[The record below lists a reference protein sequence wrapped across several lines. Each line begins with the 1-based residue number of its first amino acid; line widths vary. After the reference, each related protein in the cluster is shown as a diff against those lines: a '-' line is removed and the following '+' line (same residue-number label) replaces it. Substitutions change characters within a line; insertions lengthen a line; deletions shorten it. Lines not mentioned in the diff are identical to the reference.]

1 MKSCKEVLVDSP
13 NDSKPLKEIK
23 QMLNLEKESSQ
34 NDSENQNSHTF
45 NPTPRVRNGFRRKKG
60 DSPFAYNLNLKVRKE
75 KKQSDCTNPDPWARI
90 VGSRN
95 TAAIYVDGIATTA
108 LFDTGAEIQLVSKQF
123 CEDHNIKIQPIEKLT
138 ECSTMNGEIFGYE
151 GFVELNVQIPG
162 RDFSEDH
169 LFLVTSEISHQKEIP
184 IVLGTY
190 FIGSLSQ
197 YVQGFEKEEFDSL
210 DYTIKQAYLSWV
222 EAARIREQYGCK
234 PPLGFVKTTK
244 PVIIQAGTSKE
255 IHGLTKIKHGGYSV
269 NCISEPAM
277 GHNLP
282 KGLTLIPGYSP
293 LGPGSCRVSA
303 LIENKS
309 NNSITIP
316 ARTVICQLG
325 LANKIPKLVYPG
337 DDYDN
342 DQDPDGLDE
351 SDEGLTYKQYEQYR
365 TVSEQLESESNDDTQ
380 GVTIEDIGPE
390 DGESDCKDTQSN
402 EQDDG
407 SWILNLIDLS
417 GIEDWPEKL
426 QQDAKDM
433 LKRNAQV
440 FSKDDMDMGRT
451 KLVKHHIKLTDPAPF
466 KEAYRRIPPQMYD
479 EVKAHIQEMLDLGA
493 IRPSNS
499 PWASAIVL
507 VRKKDGRLRFCIDL
521 RRLNNRTVKDA
532 YSLPRIES
540 ILDSLGG
547 AQIFTT
553 LDLKAGYWQVEMAEE
568 CKAYTAFTCG
578 PLGFYECDTMPFGAT
593 NAPATFQRLM
603 HDCLG
608 DLNMNWCIVYLDDI
622 IVFSDTKEEHLK
634 RLEAVFQKLMAAG
647 LKLKPTKCFFFRD
660 EIEYLGHVVSGK
672 GISTNPKKIEAV
684 TKWPTPKTVYDVRSF
699 LGFVG
704 YYRRFIKNFSKITK
718 PIREV
723 ITGLENQSK
732 RTAKKTHIEWTDIAD
747 SAFET
752 LKTMC
757 VNTPILAYPDYQLPF
772 TLHTDSS
779 TDGLGAV
786 LYQKQNGKQRVIAY
800 ASRSVSKAESNY
812 PAHKLEFLA
821 LKWAVCEKF
830 HEYLYGT
837 KPFEVFTDNNPLTY
851 VLTSAKLDACGQRWV
866 AKLANYNF
874 SIKYRCGVSNT
885 EADAL
890 SRIKWPEAIS
900 EKLDLDNRCM
910 DTHIINAILT
920 GAVSK
925 SSLIESVSCNTD
937 VIPTELDKTTSKL
950 SNINWMKEQRL
961 DPNLG
966 VIIRLIESG
975 QLFKRKLQGKDS
987 TELKS
992 FLRNKRCLKLYKDVL
1007 YRKSYS
1013 DNSTTKKTMWQL
1025 VVPKLFRERA
1035 LSGCH
1040 DDVGHQGILRTLS
1053 LLRERFYWPGMQEEA
1068 TQYVMR
1074 CSRCLRRKT
1083 PPQVAPLQPILVT
1096 QPLELVHMD
1105 YLSLEPSKGNIEN
1118 VLVIT
1123 DHFTRYALAYPSKTQ
1138 TAHATARIL
1147 WDNFICHYGFPEKF
1161 ISDQGRNFESDL
1173 IKELCKIAGVK
1184 KVHTTPYP
1192 PQGNGQCERFN
1203 STLCNMLG
1211 TLSDEE
1217 KSDWKSHLG
1226 CMTHAYNC
1234 TKHASTTYSPYYL
1247 MFGRHPRLPIDIEF
1261 GLHKP
1266 NCSDNSSK
1274 SRYIQKLRRR
1284 LNYAFQKASKY
1295 SDEQA
1300 KKYKQG
1306 YDKSVKGPQ
1315 LHVNDLVLVKI
1326 VAHKG
1331 RHKLQDRWEPEEYVV
1346 IEQPITGTPVYK
1358 VKPVNGNNVRTL
1370 HRNLLLP
1377 LGAKLEPD
1385 YLSDDSILEED
1396 SDDEE
1401 GGFVTPIKNLSPKG
1415 QKEDGKKPH
1424 KHVQF
1429 ESPDTQLQSVEEG
1442 TPESLPIEVQNSTLS
1457 PNQTDI
1463 VSKQSIEDSS
1473 DEFIPM
1479 DISLPS
1485 KYLLPNLDDS
1495 SIEEDT
1501 KVTTLTTEADVQDTD
1516 QTAEMSLVD
1525 SEADSLVD
1533 TRELLEFIDTMDV
1546 SDTSKVSEPTT
1557 HEELAHDETGQDIVD
1572 PKSESQFSSFMS
1584 YHEGESSSMDP
1595 GTDGKELSKSPIE
1608 ESTMRDASGVV
1619 DQGDINSHDVDVIA
1633 YEPNSTSI
1641 PSIDISDNSVESQS
1655 ISQTE
1660 DPAVNPFV
1668 QVETEPLRRSA
1679 RDRKQTQFYGS
1690 PLLYRITYNL
1700 TPRVVSDLLHHVP
1713 DIQDS
1718 LIDMP

>member
-1 MKSCKEVLVDSP
+1 MLVDSP
-13 NDSKPLKEIK
+13 NDPKPLREIK
-23 QMLNLEKESSQ
+23 QMLNLENESSKS
-34 NDSENQNSHTF
+34 DSKIQDTHTF
-45 NPTPRVRNGFRRKKG
+45 NPTPRIRNGFRRKKG
-60 DSPFAYNLNLKVRKE
+60 DSPFSYNLNLKVKKE
-75 KKQSDCTNPDPWARI
+75 KKQSNCTNPDPWARI

-123 CEDHNIKIQPIEKLT
+123 CEDHNIDIQPIAKLT

-197 YVQGFEKEEFDSL
+197 YVQGFDKEEFDSL

-222 EAARIREQYGCK
+222 EATRIREQYGCE
-234 PPLGFVKTTK
+234 PPLGFVRTTK
-244 PVIIQAGTSKE
+244 PVIIQAGTSRE

-277 GHNLP
+277 GHKLP
-282 KGLTLIPGYSP
+282 KGLNLIPGYSP

-303 LIENKS
+303 LVENKS
-309 NNSITIP
+309 NTNITIP

-325 LANKIPKLVYPG
+325 LANKIPKLLYPG
-337 DDYDN
+337 DDCDN
-342 DQDPDGLDE
+342 DQDPEGFDE
-351 SDEGLTYKQYEQYR
+351 TDEGLTYKQYEQYR
-365 TVSEQLESESNDDTQ
+365 AVSEQLDSEMNNGTQ
-380 GVTIEDIGPE
+380 GVTIEDLGPE
-390 DGESDCKDTQSN
+390 HGTDGTDSNDTQSDD
-402 EQDDG
+402 QDDG
-407 SWILNLIDLS
+407 SWILDLIDLS
-417 GIEDWPEKL
+417 GIKDWPEQL
-426 QQDAKDM
+426 QHDTREM
-433 LKRNAQV
+433 LKRNAKV
-440 FSKDDMDMGRT
+440 FSKDDMDIGRT
-451 KLVKHHIKLTDPAPF
+451 NLVKHHIKLTDPAPF

-479 EVKAHIQEMLDLGA
+479 EVKTHIQEMLDLGA

-499 PWASAIVL
+499 PWASSIVL

-521 RRLNNRTVKDA
+521 RRLNNRTVKD
-532 YSLPRIES
+532 
-540 ILDSLGG
+540 
-547 AQIFTT
+547 
-553 LDLKAGYWQVEMAEE
+553 
-568 CKAYTAFTCG
+568 
-578 PLGFYECDTMPFGAT
+578 
-593 NAPATFQRLM
+593 
-603 HDCLG
+603 
-608 DLNMNWCIVYLDDI
+608 
-622 IVFSDTKEEHLK
+622 
-634 RLEAVFQKLMAAG
+634 G
-647 LKLKPTKCFFFRD
+647 LKLKPTKCFFFRN

-732 RTAKKTHIEWTDIAD
+732 RAAKKTYIEWTDAAE
-747 SAFET
+747 SAFEA

-757 VNTPILAYPDYQLPF
+757 VSTPILAYPNYQLPF
-772 TLHTDSS
+772 ILHTDSS

-786 LYQKQNGKQRVIAY
+786 LYQKQDGKQRVIAY

-830 HEYLYGT
+830 HEYLYGS
-837 KPFEVFTDNNPLTY
+837 KPFEVYTDNNPLTY

-890 SRIKWPEAIS
+890 SRIKWPEALS
-900 EKLDLDNRCM
+900 EMMNTDNGCM
-910 DTHIINAILT
+910 DTHVINAVLT
-920 GAVSK
+920 GAVTK
-925 SSLIESVSCNTD
+925 SSLIESVSCSAGI
-937 VIPTELDKTTSKL
+937 IPTELDRNDKL

-992 FLRNKRCLKLYKDVL
+992 FLRNKRSLKLIKDVL
-1007 YRKSYS
+1007 YRKSFS

-1025 VVPKLFRERA
+1025 VVPKIFRERA

-1138 TAHATARIL
+1138 TAQATARIL

-1184 KVHTTPYP
+1184 KIHTTPYH

-1295 SDEQA
+1295 SDQQA

-1315 LHVNDLVLVKI
+1315 LHENDLVLVKI

-1346 IEQPITGTPVYK
+1346 IEQPIAGTPVYK
-1358 VKPVNGNNVRTL
+1358 VKPVNGSNVRTL

-1377 LGAKLEPD
+1377 LGVKLEPD
-1385 YLSDDSILEED
+1385 YESGDSILEED
-1396 SDDEE
+1396 SDEEE
-1401 GGFVTPIKNLSPKG
+1401 GGLVYPIGNQSPKV
-1415 QKEDGKKPH
+1415 QKEEGKKPQR
-1424 KHVQF
+1424 HVQF
-1429 ESPDTQLQSVEEG
+1429 ESPDTDLQTVKEG
-1442 TPESLPIEVQNSTLS
+1442 TPETLLTEVNNSTLP
-1457 PNQTDI
+1457 PNQTD
-1463 VSKQSIEDSS
+1463 VVSIESSS

-1479 DISLPS
+1479 DVSLPS

-1501 KVTTLTTEADVQDTD
+1501 KVTTLSTEADVHSADHT
-1516 QTAEMSLVD
+1516 TEMSLVD

-1546 SDTSKVSEPTT
+1546 SDTSKGNEPTT
-1557 HEELAHDETGQDIVD
+1557 QEEVAHDETGQDIVD

-1584 YHEGESSSMDP
+1584 YHEGETSSMDP
-1595 GTDGKELSKSPIE
+1595 GTDGMELSKSPIT
-1608 ESTMRDASGVV
+1608 ESTMRDVSGV
-1619 DQGDINSHDVDVIA
+1619 DDHGDINSHDIDIIA
-1633 YEPNSTSI
+1633 YEPNNTSI

-1655 ISQTE
+1655 PNQTE
-1660 DPAVNPFV
+1660 DSSVNPIV

-1690 PLLYRITYNL
+1690 PFLYRITYNL

-1713 DIQDS
+1713 DVQDS
-1718 LIDMP
+1718 LVDKL

>member
-1 MKSCKEVLVDSP
+1 
-13 NDSKPLKEIK
+13 
-23 QMLNLEKESSQ
+23 
-34 NDSENQNSHTF
+34 
-45 NPTPRVRNGFRRKKG
+45 
-60 DSPFAYNLNLKVRKE
+60 
-75 KKQSDCTNPDPWARI
+75 
-90 VGSRN
+90 
-95 TAAIYVDGIATTA
+95 
-108 LFDTGAEIQLVSKQF
+108 
-123 CEDHNIKIQPIEKLT
+123 
-138 ECSTMNGEIFGYE
+138 
-151 GFVELNVQIPG
+151 
-162 RDFSEDH
+162 
-169 LFLVTSEISHQKEIP
+169 
-184 IVLGTY
+184 
-190 FIGSLSQ
+190 
-197 YVQGFEKEEFDSL
+197 
-210 DYTIKQAYLSWV
+210 
-222 EAARIREQYGCK
+222 
-234 PPLGFVKTTK
+234 
-244 PVIIQAGTSKE
+244 
-255 IHGLTKIKHGGYSV
+255 
-269 NCISEPAM
+269 
-277 GHNLP
+277 
-282 KGLTLIPGYSP
+282 
-293 LGPGSCRVSA
+293 
-303 LIENKS
+303 
-309 NNSITIP
+309 
-316 ARTVICQLG
+316 
-325 LANKIPKLVYPG
+325 
-337 DDYDN
+337 
-342 DQDPDGLDE
+342 
-351 SDEGLTYKQYEQYR
+351 
-365 TVSEQLESESNDDTQ
+365 
-380 GVTIEDIGPE
+380 
-390 DGESDCKDTQSN
+390 
-402 EQDDG
+402 
-407 SWILNLIDLS
+407 
-417 GIEDWPEKL
+417 
-426 QQDAKDM
+426 
-433 LKRNAQV
+433 
-440 FSKDDMDMGRT
+440 
-451 KLVKHHIKLTDPAPF
+451 
-466 KEAYRRIPPQMYD
+466 
-479 EVKAHIQEMLDLGA
+479 MLDLGA

-593 NAPATFQRLM
+593 NAPATFQRIML
-603 HDCLG
+603 DCLG

-622 IVFSDTKEEHLK
+622 IIFSDTKEEHIK

-684 TKWPTPKTVYDVRSF
+684 SKWSTPKTVYDVRSF

-732 RTAKKTHIEWTDIAD
+732 RAAKKTHIEWTDIAD

-786 LYQKQNGKQRVIAY
+786 LYQKQDGKQRVIAY

-900 EKLDLDNRCM
+900 EKLDLDNGCM
-910 DTHIINAILT
+910 DTHVINAILT

-925 SSLIESVSCNTD
+925 SSLIESVSCSTD

-992 FLRNKRCLKLYKDVL
+992 FLRNKRCLKLNKDVL

-1068 TQYVMR
+1068 TQYVMH

-1138 TAHATARIL
+1138 TAQATARIL

-1173 IKELCKIAGVK
+1173 IEELCKIAGVK
-1184 KVHTTPYP
+1184 KVHTTPYH

-1295 SDEQA
+1295 SDQQA

-1315 LHVNDLVLVKI
+1315 LHENDLVLVKI

-1358 VKPVNGNNVRTL
+1358 VKPVNGNNIRTL

-1377 LGAKLEPD
+1377 LGVKLEPD
-1385 YLSDDSILEED
+1385 YESDDSILGED

-1401 GGFVTPIKNLSPKG
+1401 GGFVTPIENLSPKG
-1415 QKEDGKKPH
+1415 QKEDGKKPQ

-1429 ESPDTQLQSVEEG
+1429 ESPDTQLQSVDEG
-1442 TPESLPIEVQNSTLS
+1442 TPESLPIEVKNSTLS

-1463 VSKQSIEDSS
+1463 VSMQSIEDSS

-1485 KYLLPNLDDS
+1485 KYLLPNLDDC

-1501 KVTTLTTEADVQDTD
+1501 KVTTLTTEADVHDTD
-1516 QTAEMSLVD
+1516 HTTEMSLVD

-1557 HEELAHDETGQDIVD
+1557 QEELAHDVTGQDIVD

-1608 ESTMRDASGVV
+1608 ESTKRDASGVV
-1619 DQGDINSHDVDVIA
+1619 DQSDINSHDIDVIA

-1641 PSIDISDNSVESQS
+1641 PSIDISDKSVESQS
-1655 ISQTE
+1655 SSQTE

-1668 QVETEPLRRSA
+1668 QVETEPFRRSA

>member
-1 MKSCKEVLVDSP
+1 M
-13 NDSKPLKEIK
+13 
-23 QMLNLEKESSQ
+23 
-34 NDSENQNSHTF
+34 
-45 NPTPRVRNGFRRKKG
+45 
-60 DSPFAYNLNLKVRKE
+60 
-75 KKQSDCTNPDPWARI
+75 
-90 VGSRN
+90 
-95 TAAIYVDGIATTA
+95 
-108 LFDTGAEIQLVSKQF
+108 
-123 CEDHNIKIQPIEKLT
+123 
-138 ECSTMNGEIFGYE
+138 
-151 GFVELNVQIPG
+151 
-162 RDFSEDH
+162 
-169 LFLVTSEISHQKEIP
+169 
-184 IVLGTY
+184 
-190 FIGSLSQ
+190 
-197 YVQGFEKEEFDSL
+197 
-210 DYTIKQAYLSWV
+210 
-222 EAARIREQYGCK
+222 
-234 PPLGFVKTTK
+234 
-244 PVIIQAGTSKE
+244 
-255 IHGLTKIKHGGYSV
+255 
-269 NCISEPAM
+269 
-277 GHNLP
+277 
-282 KGLTLIPGYSP
+282 
-293 LGPGSCRVSA
+293 
-303 LIENKS
+303 
-309 NNSITIP
+309 
-316 ARTVICQLG
+316 
-325 LANKIPKLVYPG
+325 
-337 DDYDN
+337 
-342 DQDPDGLDE
+342 
-351 SDEGLTYKQYEQYR
+351 
-365 TVSEQLESESNDDTQ
+365 
-380 GVTIEDIGPE
+380 
-390 DGESDCKDTQSN
+390 
-402 EQDDG
+402 
-407 SWILNLIDLS
+407 
-417 GIEDWPEKL
+417 
-426 QQDAKDM
+426 
-433 LKRNAQV
+433 
-440 FSKDDMDMGRT
+440 
-451 KLVKHHIKLTDPAPF
+451 
-466 KEAYRRIPPQMYD
+466 
-479 EVKAHIQEMLDLGA
+479 
-493 IRPSNS
+493 
-499 PWASAIVL
+499 
-507 VRKKDGRLRFCIDL
+507 
-521 RRLNNRTVKDA
+521 
-532 YSLPRIES
+532 
-540 ILDSLGG
+540 
-547 AQIFTT
+547 
-553 LDLKAGYWQVEMAEE
+553 
-568 CKAYTAFTCG
+568 
-578 PLGFYECDTMPFGAT
+578 
-593 NAPATFQRLM
+593 
-603 HDCLG
+603 
-608 DLNMNWCIVYLDDI
+608 
-622 IVFSDTKEEHLK
+622 
-634 RLEAVFQKLMAAG
+634 
-647 LKLKPTKCFFFRD
+647 
-660 EIEYLGHVVSGK
+660 SGK

-732 RTAKKTHIEWTDIAD
+732 RAAKKTHIEWTDIAD

-910 DTHIINAILT
+910 DTHIINTILT

-925 SSLIESVSCNTD
+925 SSLIESVSCNAD

-966 VIIRLIESG
+966 VIIRLIESE

-1068 TQYVMR
+1068 TQYVMH

-1138 TAHATARIL
+1138 TAQATARIL

-1184 KVHTTPYP
+1184 KVHTTPYH

-1295 SDEQA
+1295 SDQQA

-1377 LGAKLEPD
+1377 LGVKLEPD
-1385 YLSDDSILEED
+1385 YESDDSILEED

-1415 QKEDGKKPH
+1415 QKENGKKPH

-1429 ESPDTQLQSVEEG
+1429 ESPDTQLQSVDEG
-1442 TPESLPIEVQNSTLS
+1442 TPESLPSEVQNSTLS

-1501 KVTTLTTEADVQDTD
+1501 KVTTLTTEADVHDTD

-1557 HEELAHDETGQDIVD
+1557 QEELAHDETGQDIVD

-1595 GTDGKELSKSPIE
+1595 GTDGMELSKSPIE
-1608 ESTMRDASGVV
+1608 ESTKRDASGVV
-1619 DQGDINSHDVDVIA
+1619 DQGDINSHDIDVIA

-1641 PSIDISDNSVESQS
+1641 PSIDISDNSAESQS
-1655 ISQTE
+1655 TSQTE
-1660 DPAVNPFV
+1660 DPTVNPFV

>member
-1 MKSCKEVLVDSP
+1 
-13 NDSKPLKEIK
+13 
-23 QMLNLEKESSQ
+23 
-34 NDSENQNSHTF
+34 
-45 NPTPRVRNGFRRKKG
+45 
-60 DSPFAYNLNLKVRKE
+60 
-75 KKQSDCTNPDPWARI
+75 
-90 VGSRN
+90 
-95 TAAIYVDGIATTA
+95 
-108 LFDTGAEIQLVSKQF
+108 
-123 CEDHNIKIQPIEKLT
+123 
-138 ECSTMNGEIFGYE
+138 
-151 GFVELNVQIPG
+151 
-162 RDFSEDH
+162 
-169 LFLVTSEISHQKEIP
+169 
-184 IVLGTY
+184 
-190 FIGSLSQ
+190 
-197 YVQGFEKEEFDSL
+197 
-210 DYTIKQAYLSWV
+210 
-222 EAARIREQYGCK
+222 
-234 PPLGFVKTTK
+234 
-244 PVIIQAGTSKE
+244 
-255 IHGLTKIKHGGYSV
+255 
-269 NCISEPAM
+269 
-277 GHNLP
+277 
-282 KGLTLIPGYSP
+282 
-293 LGPGSCRVSA
+293 
-303 LIENKS
+303 
-309 NNSITIP
+309 
-316 ARTVICQLG
+316 
-325 LANKIPKLVYPG
+325 
-337 DDYDN
+337 
-342 DQDPDGLDE
+342 
-351 SDEGLTYKQYEQYR
+351 
-365 TVSEQLESESNDDTQ
+365 
-380 GVTIEDIGPE
+380 
-390 DGESDCKDTQSN
+390 
-402 EQDDG
+402 
-407 SWILNLIDLS
+407 
-417 GIEDWPEKL
+417 
-426 QQDAKDM
+426 
-433 LKRNAQV
+433 
-440 FSKDDMDMGRT
+440 
-451 KLVKHHIKLTDPAPF
+451 
-466 KEAYRRIPPQMYD
+466 
-479 EVKAHIQEMLDLGA
+479 
-493 IRPSNS
+493 
-499 PWASAIVL
+499 
-507 VRKKDGRLRFCIDL
+507 
-521 RRLNNRTVKDA
+521 
-532 YSLPRIES
+532 
-540 ILDSLGG
+540 
-547 AQIFTT
+547 
-553 LDLKAGYWQVEMAEE
+553 
-568 CKAYTAFTCG
+568 
-578 PLGFYECDTMPFGAT
+578 
-593 NAPATFQRLM
+593 
-603 HDCLG
+603 
-608 DLNMNWCIVYLDDI
+608 
-622 IVFSDTKEEHLK
+622 
-634 RLEAVFQKLMAAG
+634 MAAG

-732 RTAKKTHIEWTDIAD
+732 RAAKKTYIEWTDLANA
-747 SAFET
+747 AFDN

-757 VNTPILAYPDYQLPF
+757 VSTPILAYPDYQLPF

-786 LYQKQNGKQRVIAY
+786 LYQKQDGKQRVIAY

-900 EKLDLDNRCM
+900 EKLDTENGCM
-910 DTHIINAILT
+910 DTHVINAILT
-920 GAVSK
+920 GAVTK
-925 SSLIESVSCNTD
+925 SSLIESVSCSTD
-937 VIPTELDKTTSKL
+937 VIPTELDKNTSKL

-992 FLRNKRCLKLYKDVL
+992 FLRNKRCLKLVKDVL

-1013 DNSTTKKTMWQL
+1013 DNSTTKKTLWQL
-1025 VVPKLFRERA
+1025 VVPKHFRERA
-1035 LSGCH
+1035 LFGCH

-1068 TQYVMR
+1068 TQYVMH

-1083 PPQVAPLQPILVT
+1083 PPQVALLQPILVT

-1138 TAHATARIL
+1138 TAQATARIL
-1147 WDNFICHYGFPEKF
+1147 WDNFICHYGFPERF

-1173 IKELCKIAGVK
+1173 IRELCKIAGVK
-1184 KVHTTPYP
+1184 KVHTTPYH

-1211 TLSDEE
+1211 TLSEEE

-1226 CMTHAYNC
+1226 CMIHAYNC

-1261 GLHKP
+1261 GLNKP

-1295 SDEQA
+1295 SDQQA

-1315 LHVNDLVLVKI
+1315 LQENDLVLVKI

-1346 IEQPITGTPVYK
+1346 IEQPIAGTPVYK

-1377 LGAKLEPD
+1377 LGVKLEPD
-1385 YLSDDSILEED
+1385 YESDDSILEED
-1396 SDDEE
+1396 SDDDE
-1401 GGFVTPIKNLSPKG
+1401 GGLISPIDNLSPVER
-1415 QKEDGKKPH
+1415 KEDSKKPQ

-1429 ESPDTQLQSVEEG
+1429 ESSETQLKSDDKGTSETLFQEVE
-1442 TPESLPIEVQNSTLS
+1442 NSTLS
-1457 PNQTDI
+1457 PNKSDNVTML
-1463 VSKQSIEDSS
+1463 SNEGSS
-1473 DEFIPM
+1473 DELIPM
-1479 DISLPS
+1479 DVSLPS
-1485 KYLLPNLDDS
+1485 KYLLPNFDDS
-1495 SIEEDT
+1495 SVEEDT
-1501 KVTTLTTEADVQDTD
+1501 KVTTLQTEADIHNADK
-1516 QTAEMSLVD
+1516 TAEMSLVD

-1546 SDTSKVSEPTT
+1546 SDTSKDNEPNSQT
-1557 HEELAHDETGQDIVD
+1557 ESAHDEIRQDVVD

-1595 GTDGKELSKSPIE
+1595 GTNGKELSKSPVE
-1608 ESTMRDASGVV
+1608 ESTQRDDSGVAN
-1619 DQGDINSHDVDVIA
+1619 QRDINSHDSDMIA
-1633 YEPNSTSI
+1633 YEPDCTST
-1641 PSIDISDNSVESQS
+1641 PSIDISDNTTESQLTGM
-1655 ISQTE
+1655 TE
-1660 DPAVNPFV
+1660 DSSVNPIV
-1668 QVETEPLRRSA
+1668 TVETEPLRRSA
-1679 RDRKQTQFYGS
+1679 RSRKQTQLYGS

-1700 TPRVVSDLLHHVP
+1700 TPRVVSDLFQHVP
-1713 DIQDS
+1713 DVQGS
-1718 LIDMP
+1718 LVDMI

>member
-1 MKSCKEVLVDSP
+1 
-13 NDSKPLKEIK
+13 
-23 QMLNLEKESSQ
+23 
-34 NDSENQNSHTF
+34 
-45 NPTPRVRNGFRRKKG
+45 
-60 DSPFAYNLNLKVRKE
+60 
-75 KKQSDCTNPDPWARI
+75 
-90 VGSRN
+90 
-95 TAAIYVDGIATTA
+95 
-108 LFDTGAEIQLVSKQF
+108 
-123 CEDHNIKIQPIEKLT
+123 
-138 ECSTMNGEIFGYE
+138 
-151 GFVELNVQIPG
+151 
-162 RDFSEDH
+162 
-169 LFLVTSEISHQKEIP
+169 
-184 IVLGTY
+184 
-190 FIGSLSQ
+190 
-197 YVQGFEKEEFDSL
+197 
-210 DYTIKQAYLSWV
+210 
-222 EAARIREQYGCK
+222 
-234 PPLGFVKTTK
+234 
-244 PVIIQAGTSKE
+244 
-255 IHGLTKIKHGGYSV
+255 
-269 NCISEPAM
+269 
-277 GHNLP
+277 
-282 KGLTLIPGYSP
+282 
-293 LGPGSCRVSA
+293 
-303 LIENKS
+303 
-309 NNSITIP
+309 
-316 ARTVICQLG
+316 
-325 LANKIPKLVYPG
+325 
-337 DDYDN
+337 
-342 DQDPDGLDE
+342 
-351 SDEGLTYKQYEQYR
+351 
-365 TVSEQLESESNDDTQ
+365 
-380 GVTIEDIGPE
+380 
-390 DGESDCKDTQSN
+390 
-402 EQDDG
+402 
-407 SWILNLIDLS
+407 
-417 GIEDWPEKL
+417 
-426 QQDAKDM
+426 M

-647 LKLKPTKCFFFRD
+647 LKLKPTKCFFFKD

-732 RTAKKTHIEWTDIAD
+732 RAAKKTHIEWTDIAD

-966 VIIRLIESG
+966 AIIRLIESG

-1040 DDVGHQGILRTLS
+1040 DDVGHQSILRTLS

-1138 TAHATARIL
+1138 TAQATARIL

-1184 KVHTTPYP
+1184 KVHTTPYH

-1295 SDEQA
+1295 SDQQA

-1358 VKPVNGNNVRTL
+1358 VKPVNGNNIRTL

-1377 LGAKLEPD
+1377 LGVKLEPD
-1385 YLSDDSILEED
+1385 YESDDSILEED

-1401 GGFVTPIKNLSPKG
+1401 GGFVTPIKDKRRMVKSHTSMCNLNPQILRCNLLMKG
-1415 QKEDGKKPH
+1415 H
-1424 KHVQF
+1424 
-1429 ESPDTQLQSVEEG
+1429 
-1442 TPESLPIEVQNSTLS
+1442 LS
-1457 PNQTDI
+1457 HYQ
-1463 VSKQSIEDSS
+1463 
-1473 DEFIPM
+1473 
-1479 DISLPS
+1479 
-1485 KYLLPNLDDS
+1485 
-1495 SIEEDT
+1495 
-1501 KVTTLTTEADVQDTD
+1501 
-1516 QTAEMSLVD
+1516 
-1525 SEADSLVD
+1525 
-1533 TRELLEFIDTMDV
+1533 
-1546 SDTSKVSEPTT
+1546 
-1557 HEELAHDETGQDIVD
+1557 
-1572 PKSESQFSSFMS
+1572 
-1584 YHEGESSSMDP
+1584 
-1595 GTDGKELSKSPIE
+1595 
-1608 ESTMRDASGVV
+1608 
-1619 DQGDINSHDVDVIA
+1619 
-1633 YEPNSTSI
+1633 
-1641 PSIDISDNSVESQS
+1641 
-1655 ISQTE
+1655 
-1660 DPAVNPFV
+1660 
-1668 QVETEPLRRSA
+1668 
-1679 RDRKQTQFYGS
+1679 
-1690 PLLYRITYNL
+1690 
-1700 TPRVVSDLLHHVP
+1700 
-1713 DIQDS
+1713 
-1718 LIDMP
+1718 

>member
-1 MKSCKEVLVDSP
+1 
-13 NDSKPLKEIK
+13 
-23 QMLNLEKESSQ
+23 
-34 NDSENQNSHTF
+34 
-45 NPTPRVRNGFRRKKG
+45 
-60 DSPFAYNLNLKVRKE
+60 
-75 KKQSDCTNPDPWARI
+75 
-90 VGSRN
+90 
-95 TAAIYVDGIATTA
+95 
-108 LFDTGAEIQLVSKQF
+108 
-123 CEDHNIKIQPIEKLT
+123 
-138 ECSTMNGEIFGYE
+138 
-151 GFVELNVQIPG
+151 
-162 RDFSEDH
+162 
-169 LFLVTSEISHQKEIP
+169 
-184 IVLGTY
+184 
-190 FIGSLSQ
+190 
-197 YVQGFEKEEFDSL
+197 
-210 DYTIKQAYLSWV
+210 
-222 EAARIREQYGCK
+222 
-234 PPLGFVKTTK
+234 
-244 PVIIQAGTSKE
+244 
-255 IHGLTKIKHGGYSV
+255 
-269 NCISEPAM
+269 M

-732 RTAKKTHIEWTDIAD
+732 RAAKKTHIEWTDIAD

-874 SIKYRCGVSNT
+874 SIKYRCGVNNT

-1013 DNSTTKKTMWQL
+1013 DNSTTKRTMWQL

-1138 TAHATARIL
+1138 TAQATARIL

-1184 KVHTTPYP
+1184 KVHTTPYH

-1295 SDEQA
+1295 SDQQA

-1377 LGAKLEPD
+1377 LGVKLEPD
-1385 YLSDDSILEED
+1385 YESDDSILEED

-1424 KHVQF
+1424 RHVQF
-1429 ESPDTQLQSVEEG
+1429 ESPDTQLHSVDEG
-1442 TPESLPIEVQNSTLS
+1442 TPESLPIEGQNSTLS

-1463 VSKQSIEDSS
+1463 VSRQSIEDSG

-1501 KVTTLTTEADVQDTD
+1501 KVTTLTTEADIHDTD

-1619 DQGDINSHDVDVIA
+1619 DQGDINSHDIDVIA

-1641 PSIDISDNSVESQS
+1641 PSIDISDNSAESQS
-1655 ISQTE
+1655 TSQTE

-1679 RDRKQTQFYGS
+1679 RERKQTQFYGS

>member
-1 MKSCKEVLVDSP
+1 MLVDSP
-13 NDSKPLKEIK
+13 NDPKPLREIK
-23 QMLNLEKESSQ
+23 QMLNLEKESSKSDPKIQ
-34 NDSENQNSHTF
+34 DTHTF
-45 NPTPRVRNGFRRKKG
+45 NPTPRIRNGFRRKKG
-60 DSPFAYNLNLKVRKE
+60 DSPFTYNLNLKVKKE
-75 KKQSDCTNPDPWARI
+75 KKQSNCTNPDPWARI

-123 CEDHNIKIQPIEKLT
+123 CEDHNIEIQPIAKLT

-197 YVQGFEKEEFDSL
+197 YVQGFDKEEFDSL

-222 EAARIREQYGCK
+222 EATRIRDQYGCE
-234 PPLGFVKTTK
+234 PPLGFVRTTK
-244 PVIIQAGTSKE
+244 PVIIQAGTSRE

-277 GHNLP
+277 GHKLP
-282 KGLTLIPGYSP
+282 KGLNLIPGYSP

-303 LIENKS
+303 LVENKS
-309 NNSITIP
+309 NTNITIP

-325 LANKIPKLVYPG
+325 LANKIPKLLYPG
-337 DDYDN
+337 DDCDN
-342 DQDPDGLDE
+342 DQDPEGFDE
-351 SDEGLTYKQYEQYR
+351 TDEGLTYKQYEQYR
-365 TVSEQLESESNDDTQ
+365 AVSEQLDSEINNGTQ

-390 DGESDCKDTQSN
+390 HGIDETDSNDTQSDD
-402 EQDDG
+402 QDDG
-407 SWILNLIDLS
+407 SWILDLIDLS
-417 GIEDWPEKL
+417 GIKDWPEQL
-426 QQDAKDM
+426 QHDTREM
-433 LKRNAQV
+433 LKRNAKV

-451 KLVKHHIKLTDPAPF
+451 NLVKHHIKLTDPAPF

-479 EVKAHIQEMLDLGA
+479 EVKTHIQEMLDLGA

-499 PWASAIVL
+499 PWASSIVL

-622 IVFSDTKEEHLK
+622 IVFSDTKEEHIK

-647 LKLKPTKCFFFRD
+647 LKLKPTKCFFFRN

-732 RTAKKTHIEWTDIAD
+732 RAAKKTYIEWTDTAE
-747 SAFET
+747 SAFEA

-757 VNTPILAYPDYQLPF
+757 VSTPILAYPNYQLPF
-772 TLHTDSS
+772 ILHTDSS

-786 LYQKQNGKQRVIAY
+786 LYQKQDGKQRVIAY

-830 HEYLYGT
+830 HEYLYGS
-837 KPFEVFTDNNPLTY
+837 KPFEVYTDNNPLTY

-890 SRIKWPEAIS
+890 SRIKWPEALS
-900 EKLDLDNRCM
+900 EMMNTDNGCM
-910 DTHIINAILT
+910 DTHVINAVLT
-920 GAVSK
+920 GAVTK
-925 SSLIESVSCNTD
+925 SSLIESVSCSAGI
-937 VIPTELDKTTSKL
+937 IPTELDMNDKL

-992 FLRNKRCLKLYKDVL
+992 FLRNKRSLKLIKDVL
-1007 YRKSYS
+1007 YRKSFS

-1025 VVPKLFRERA
+1025 VVPKIFRERA

-1138 TAHATARIL
+1138 TAQATARIL

-1184 KVHTTPYP
+1184 KIHTTPYH

-1295 SDEQA
+1295 SDQQA

-1315 LHVNDLVLVKI
+1315 LHENDLVLVKI

-1346 IEQPITGTPVYK
+1346 IEQPIAGTPVYK
-1358 VKPVNGNNVRTL
+1358 VKPVNGSNVRTL

-1377 LGAKLEPD
+1377 LGVKLEPD
-1385 YLSDDSILEED
+1385 YESGDSILEED
-1396 SDDEE
+1396 SDEE
-1401 GGFVTPIKNLSPKG
+1401 ERGLVYPIGNLSPKV
-1415 QKEDGKKPH
+1415 QKEEGKKPQR
-1424 KHVQF
+1424 HVQF
-1429 ESPDTQLQSVEEG
+1429 ESPNTDLQTVKEG
-1442 TPESLPIEVQNSTLS
+1442 TPETLLTEVNNSTLP
-1457 PNQTDI
+1457 PNQTD
-1463 VSKQSIEDSS
+1463 VVSIEDSS

-1479 DISLPS
+1479 DVSLPS

-1501 KVTTLTTEADVQDTD
+1501 KVTTLSTEADVYSTD
-1516 QTAEMSLVD
+1516 HTTEMSLVD

-1546 SDTSKVSEPTT
+1546 SDTSKGNEPTT
-1557 HEELAHDETGQDIVD
+1557 QEEVAHDETGQDIVD

-1584 YHEGESSSMDP
+1584 YHEGEASSMDP
-1595 GTDGKELSKSPIE
+1595 GTDGMELSKSPIG
-1608 ESTMRDASGVV
+1608 ESTMRDVSGV
-1619 DQGDINSHDVDVIA
+1619 DDHGYINSHDIDIIA
-1633 YEPNSTSI
+1633 YEPNNTSI

-1655 ISQTE
+1655 PSQTE
-1660 DPAVNPFV
+1660 DSSVNPIV

-1690 PLLYRITYNL
+1690 PFLYRITYNL

-1713 DIQDS
+1713 DVQDS
-1718 LIDMP
+1718 LVDRL

>member
-1 MKSCKEVLVDSP
+1 MLVDSP
-13 NDSKPLKEIK
+13 NDSKPLREIK
-23 QMLNLEKESSQ
+23 QMLNLENESSKSDPEIQ
-34 NDSENQNSHTF
+34 NTHTF
-45 NPTPRVRNGFRRKKG
+45 NPTPRIRNGFRRKKG
-60 DSPFAYNLNLKVRKE
+60 DSPFTYNLNLKVKKE
-75 KKQSDCTNPDPWARI
+75 KKQSNCTNPDPWARI

-123 CEDHNIKIQPIEKLT
+123 CEDHNIEIQPIAKLT

-197 YVQGFEKEEFDSL
+197 YVQGFDKEEFDSL

-222 EAARIREQYGCK
+222 EATRIREQYGCE
-234 PPLGFVKTTK
+234 PPLGFVRTTK
-244 PVIIQAGTSKE
+244 PVTIQAGTSRE

-277 GHNLP
+277 GHKLP
-282 KGLTLIPGYSP
+282 KGLNLIPGYSP

-309 NNSITIP
+309 NTNITIP

-337 DDYDN
+337 DDCGN
-342 DQDPDGLDE
+342 DQDPEGLDE
-351 SDEGLTYKQYEQYR
+351 TDEGLTYKQYEQYR
-365 TVSEQLESESNDDTQ
+365 AVSEQLDSEMNDGTQ
-380 GVTIEDIGPE
+380 GVKIEDIGPE
-390 DGESDCKDTQSN
+390 HGIDGTDSNDTQSN
-402 EQDDG
+402 DQDDG
-407 SWILNLIDLS
+407 SWILDLIDLS
-417 GIEDWPEKL
+417 GIKDWPEQL
-426 QQDAKDM
+426 QHDTKEM
-433 LKRNAQV
+433 LKRNAKV

-451 KLVKHHIKLTDPAPF
+451 NLVKHHIKLTDPVPF

-479 EVKAHIQEMLDLGA
+479 DVKTHIQEMLDLGA

-499 PWASAIVL
+499 PWASSIVL

-622 IVFSDTKEEHLK
+622 IVFSDTKEEHIK

-647 LKLKPTKCFFFRD
+647 LKLKPTKCFFFRN

-732 RTAKKTHIEWTDIAD
+732 RAAKKTYIEWTDTAE
-747 SAFET
+747 SAFAA

-757 VNTPILAYPDYQLPF
+757 VSTPILAYPNYKLPF
-772 TLHTDSS
+772 ILHTDSS

-786 LYQKQNGKQRVIAY
+786 LYQKQDGKQRVIAYASRSVSKAESNYPAHKLEFLALKWPTPKTVYDVRSFLGFVGYYRRFIKNFSKITKPIREVITGLENQSKRAAKKTYIEWTDTAESAFAALKTMCVSTPILAYPNYKLPFILHTDSSTDGLGAVLYQKQDGKQRVIAY

-830 HEYLYGT
+830 HEYLYGS
-837 KPFEVFTDNNPLTY
+837 KPFEVYTDNNPLTY

-890 SRIKWPEAIS
+890 SRIKWPEALS
-900 EKLDLDNRCM
+900 EIMNIDNGCM
-910 DTHIINAILT
+910 DTHVINAILT
-920 GAVSK
+920 GAVTK
-925 SSLIESVSCNTD
+925 SSLIESVSCSTD
-937 VIPTELDKTTSKL
+937 IIPTELDMNDKL

-966 VIIRLIESG
+966 VVIRLIESE

-992 FLRNKRCLKLYKDVL
+992 FLRNKRSLKLIKDVL

-1013 DNSTTKKTMWQL
+1013 DNSTTKMTMWQL
-1025 VVPKLFRERA
+1025 VVPRHFRERA

-1068 TQYVMR
+1068 TQYVSR

-1138 TAHATARIL
+1138 TAQATARIL

-1184 KVHTTPYP
+1184 KVHTTPYH

-1295 SDEQA
+1295 SDHQA

-1306 YDKSVKGPQ
+1306 YDKSAKGPQ
-1315 LHVNDLVLVKI
+1315 LHENDLFLVKI

-1346 IEQPITGTPVYK
+1346 IEQPIAGTPVYK
-1358 VKPVNGNNVRTL
+1358 VKPVNGTNIRTL

-1377 LGAKLEPD
+1377 LGVKLEPD
-1385 YLSDDSILEED
+1385 YESEDSILEED
-1396 SDDEE
+1396 SDDDE
-1401 GGFVTPIKNLSPKG
+1401 G
-1415 QKEDGKKPH
+1415 
-1424 KHVQF
+1424 
-1429 ESPDTQLQSVEEG
+1429 
-1442 TPESLPIEVQNSTLS
+1442 
-1457 PNQTDI
+1457 
-1463 VSKQSIEDSS
+1463 
-1473 DEFIPM
+1473 
-1479 DISLPS
+1479 
-1485 KYLLPNLDDS
+1485 
-1495 SIEEDT
+1495 
-1501 KVTTLTTEADVQDTD
+1501 
-1516 QTAEMSLVD
+1516 
-1525 SEADSLVD
+1525 
-1533 TRELLEFIDTMDV
+1533 
-1546 SDTSKVSEPTT
+1546 
-1557 HEELAHDETGQDIVD
+1557 
-1572 PKSESQFSSFMS
+1572 
-1584 YHEGESSSMDP
+1584 
-1595 GTDGKELSKSPIE
+1595 
-1608 ESTMRDASGVV
+1608 
-1619 DQGDINSHDVDVIA
+1619 
-1633 YEPNSTSI
+1633 
-1641 PSIDISDNSVESQS
+1641 
-1655 ISQTE
+1655 
-1660 DPAVNPFV
+1660 
-1668 QVETEPLRRSA
+1668 
-1679 RDRKQTQFYGS
+1679 
-1690 PLLYRITYNL
+1690 
-1700 TPRVVSDLLHHVP
+1700 DL
-1713 DIQDS
+1713 
-1718 LIDMP
+1718 

>member
-1 MKSCKEVLVDSP
+1 
-13 NDSKPLKEIK
+13 
-23 QMLNLEKESSQ
+23 
-34 NDSENQNSHTF
+34 
-45 NPTPRVRNGFRRKKG
+45 
-60 DSPFAYNLNLKVRKE
+60 
-75 KKQSDCTNPDPWARI
+75 
-90 VGSRN
+90 
-95 TAAIYVDGIATTA
+95 
-108 LFDTGAEIQLVSKQF
+108 
-123 CEDHNIKIQPIEKLT
+123 
-138 ECSTMNGEIFGYE
+138 
-151 GFVELNVQIPG
+151 
-162 RDFSEDH
+162 
-169 LFLVTSEISHQKEIP
+169 
-184 IVLGTY
+184 
-190 FIGSLSQ
+190 
-197 YVQGFEKEEFDSL
+197 
-210 DYTIKQAYLSWV
+210 
-222 EAARIREQYGCK
+222 
-234 PPLGFVKTTK
+234 
-244 PVIIQAGTSKE
+244 
-255 IHGLTKIKHGGYSV
+255 
-269 NCISEPAM
+269 M

-684 TKWPTPKTVYDVRSF
+684 AKWPTPKTVYDVRSF

-732 RTAKKTHIEWTDIAD
+732 RAAKKTHIEWTDIAD

-885 EADAL
+885 VADAL

-1013 DNSTTKKTMWQL
+1013 DNSTTKTTMWQL

-1053 LLRERFYWPGMQEEA
+1053 LLRERFYWPGMHEEA

-1138 TAHATARIL
+1138 TAQATARIL

-1184 KVHTTPYP
+1184 KVHTTPYH

-1261 GLHKP
+1261 GLKKP
-1266 NCSDNSSK
+1266 NSSDNSSK

-1295 SDEQA
+1295 SDQQA

-1377 LGAKLEPD
+1377 LGVKLEPD
-1385 YLSDDSILEED
+1385 YESDDSILEED

-1424 KHVQF
+1424 RHVQF
-1429 ESPDTQLQSVEEG
+1429 ESPDTQLHSVDEG
-1442 TPESLPIEVQNSTLS
+1442 TPESLPIEGQSSTLS
-1457 PNQTDI
+1457 PNQSDI
-1463 VSKQSIEDSS
+1463 VSKQSIEDSG

-1501 KVTTLTTEADVQDTD
+1501 KVTTLTTEADIHDTD

-1619 DQGDINSHDVDVIA
+1619 DQGDINSHDIDVIA

-1641 PSIDISDNSVESQS
+1641 PSIDISDNSAESQS
-1655 ISQTE
+1655 TSQTE

-1679 RDRKQTQFYGS
+1679 RERKQTQFYGS